1 MSRSSSVA
9 SKLSAFPSNLF
20 KSPKSVPYFKARD
33 HRLKARW
40 KRHGNRCYRVMTN
53 DKGKVLDA
61 AEFASK
67 QLELLEKERL
77 AEVAEVSDAITLYSP
92 SQLQIR
98 GLALLNLVINS
109 VRTGLG
115 GKTYYSNSE
124 LF

>member
-1 MSRSSSVA
+1 MKRPSS
-9 SKLSAFPSNLF
+9 
-20 KSPKSVPYFKARD
+20 
-33 HRLKARW
+33 
-40 KRHGNRCYRVMTN
+40 RVMT
-53 DKGKVLDA
+53 KYKSKALDA
-61 AEFASK
+61 AEFAAK

-115 GKTYYSNSE
+115 GKTYDSNSE
-124 LF
+124 LY

>member
-1 MSRSSSVA
+1 MG
-9 SKLSAFPSNLF
+9 NT
-20 KSPKSVPYFKARD
+20 
-33 HRLKARW
+33 LKETQS
-40 KRHGNRCYRVMTN
+40 RVMTK
-53 DKGKVLDA
+53 DKGKALDA

-115 GKTYYSNSE
+115 GKTYDSNSD